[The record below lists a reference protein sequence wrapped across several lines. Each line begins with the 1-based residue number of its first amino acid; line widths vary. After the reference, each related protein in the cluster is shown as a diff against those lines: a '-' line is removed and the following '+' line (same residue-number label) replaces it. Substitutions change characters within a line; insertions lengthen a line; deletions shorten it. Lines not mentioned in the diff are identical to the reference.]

1 MNKLREM
8 FWCFFKIGAFT
19 LGGGYAMIPLIEKEV
34 VENKNWLNKEEF
46 MDVMVVSQSFPG
58 ALAVNCATF
67 LGYKIGGLIGALVAL
82 LSVILPSFTITLV
95 IAAYFMKFRSNYYVN
110 AIFLG
115 VTAIIPLLVLSGAIS
130 LSKGV
135 ERNRRNIIIGSIA
148 LLLLIVFDINPSL
161 LIVLGAVY
169 GIIFLRE
176 KV

>member
-34 VENKNWLNKEEF
+34 VENKKWLNKEEF

-82 LSVILPSFTITLV
+82 LSVILPSFAIILV
-95 IAAYFMKFRSNYYVN
+95 IASYFMQFRSNYYVN

-115 VTAIIPLLVLSGAIS
+115 ITAIIPLLVLSGAIS

-135 ERNRRNIIIGSIA
+135 ERNRRNITIGLTA
-148 LLLLIVFDINPSL
+148 LVLLVVFDINPSL
-161 LIVLGAVY
+161 LIVLGAIY
-169 GIIFLRE
+169 GIVFLRE

>member
-34 VENKNWLNKEEF
+34 VEKKGWLNKEEF

-82 LSVILPSFTITLV
+82 LSVILPSFTIILV
-95 IAAYFMKFRSNYYVN
+95 IAAYFMQFRSNYYVN

-115 VTAIIPLLVLSGAIS
+115 ITAIIPLLVLSGAIS
-130 LSKGV
+130 LGKGV
-135 ERNRRNIIIGSIA
+135 EKNRRNIVIGVIA
-148 LLLLIVFDINPSL
+148 LILLVVFDINPSL
-161 LIVLGAVY
+161 LIALGAIY